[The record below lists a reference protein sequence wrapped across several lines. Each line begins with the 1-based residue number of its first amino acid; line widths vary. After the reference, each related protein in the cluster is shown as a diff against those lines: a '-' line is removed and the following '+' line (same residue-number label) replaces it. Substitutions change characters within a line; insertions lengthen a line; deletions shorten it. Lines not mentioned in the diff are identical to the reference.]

1 MTPQRFE
8 LERDPLGEGT
18 VLLEASAGTGKTYA
32 LTGILLRLLLE
43 GAIER
48 LDQALVVTFT
58 VAATDEL
65 KKRLRA
71 GLVRA
76 LSVCEGAGDRD
87 PFFAGLA
94 RHGQKG
100 ARMLREALDGFDDV
114 AVATIHGFCKR
125 LLDEAA
131 FESQELFELELAVDE
146 SPLWQL
152 AAEDALRLVCANDN
166 LMLGALQCEA
176 GFTPE
181 ELVQLYR
188 LWQRHPDVQLD
199 VPEPQTKAQVA
210 MLCSEVHAAVPH
222 FDDGAKQQIR
232 NLQWTAGK
240 RPLLLPEDP
249 TFALVQLE
257 QTLANRPELALHLLC
272 KLARSKLAD
281 TLLKRPPQRFD
292 HTFFKACDRVVC
304 YMQTAAAHLR
314 CELLLAMHRRLQQ
327 QKRQDRVLVFDD
339 LLSRTHAAL
348 HDPARS
354 KSLLQA
360 VRQRYRVGLIDEFQ
374 DTDSLQ
380 YGIFATCFQN
390 RPLFLVG
397 DPKQSIYGFRGADL
411 HTYLASRDDAVLERT
426 LDLNF
431 RSSVDVVAAVNH
443 LFARKNAFVTEE
455 VRLHPVRAKEG
466 PGALQ
471 IAGDPGAALRWR
483 FVPEPDGR
491 TPYLPADASEPR
503 IAADVAAEISRLLRS
518 GLTLDGEPLLPRH
531 IAVLTRTNRQATVVQ
546 DTLRRAGIVSAIG
559 KAGDVFDT
567 EELVEVERIMLALL
581 RPNDVQRARAAMS
594 TRLWGL
600 DAAAVYALE
609 ADEQALERELQRLE
623 QWRQL
628 WLGYGFVVMKE
639 HMLVGLQTQARL
651 LAMPGGER
659 RLTNYQQLFEML
671 HHAEHEHRLSPEG
684 LFQWLQHERRHQDEI
699 DYQRRELRLESD
711 EDAVQILTVHGSKGL
726 QYEIVFCPFLWDGRR
741 APVKSVIV
749 EREHGR
755 QLAFDLKKDDPAWL
769 QNEGERLAEDV
780 RLCYVALTRARR
792 RCYVHWGCLG
802 SYTSGAWLSALG
814 WLLRPNA
821 PDVSVESWQTDW
833 ADACKADAPSFG
845 AQLRSFADRSNGTM
859 SVEDVPEE
867 PVAVPVPP
875 VASPALR
882 GLRVA
887 TRTHRAMAVHSFTS
901 LVAGATTARAA
912 RDVADPAVATA
923 PAPEVAGPADPGL
936 GIFAFQRG
944 AAAGQC
950 LHEII
955 EHIDLQALDSPAA
968 QELVRT
974 KLRQCGLADPKAHPG
989 PVDPVADVL
998 DNLRSLRAAP
1008 VHEGG
1013 PTIGAICSGQRQA
1026 EWQFMLPAHADLH
1039 GLAEIFARH
1048 GGDTA
1053 RAYAA
1058 RLGTLSQRTLD
1069 GFLVGFVDLVAE
1081 HDGRFWVIDWK
1092 SNHLGARVSDYGPD
1106 AVLQAM
1112 MQHDYVLQY
1121 HLYVLALHRHLKARV
1136 PGYDPARHLGGVC
1149 YAFLRGASA
1158 GAVTGMFFDQPTSD
1172 LVRAMD
1178 RWASEPAAGRRA

>member
-1 MTPQRFE
+1 MAARHGLREPFAERLRRRQHRVVHARPRSACRARVRRARRSAVGAGLQLHDRGEGMTPQRFE

-94 RHGQKG
+94 RHGEKG
-100 ARMLREALDGFDDV
+100 ARILREALDGFDDV
-114 AVATIHGFCKR
+114 AVATIHDFYNR

-176 GFTPE
+176 GFAPE

-222 FDDGAKQQIR
+222 FDDGAKHQIR
-232 NLQWTAGK
+232 NLQWAAGK

-249 TFALVQLE
+249 TFALAQLE
-257 QTLANRPELALHLLC
+257 QTLAHRPELALHLLC

-292 HTFFKACDRVVC
+292 HAFFKACDRVVC

-327 QKRQDRVLVFDD
+327 HKRQDRVLVFDD

-411 HTYLASRDDAVLERT
+411 HTYLGSRGDAVLERT

-431 RSSVDVVAAVNH
+431 RSSFDLVAAVNH

-455 VRLHPVRAKEG
+455 VRLYPVRAKEG

-491 TPYLPADASEPR
+491 TPFLPADASEPR
-503 IAADVAAEISRLLRS
+503 IAADVAAEIS
-518 GLTLDGEPLLPRH
+518 
-531 IAVLTRTNRQATVVQ
+531 
-546 DTLRRAGIVSAIG
+546 
-559 KAGDVFDT
+559 
-567 EELVEVERIMLALL
+567 
-581 RPNDVQRARAAMS
+581 
-594 TRLWGL
+594 
-600 DAAAVYALE
+600 
-609 ADEQALERELQRLE
+609 
-623 QWRQL
+623 
-628 WLGYGFVVMKE
+628 
-639 HMLVGLQTQARL
+639 
-651 LAMPGGER
+651 
-659 RLTNYQQLFEML
+659 
-671 HHAEHEHRLSPEG
+671 
-684 LFQWLQHERRHQDEI
+684 
-699 DYQRRELRLESD
+699 
-711 EDAVQILTVHGSKGL
+711 
-726 QYEIVFCPFLWDGRR
+726 GR
-741 APVKSVIV
+741 KSVV
-749 EREHGR
+749 
-755 QLAFDLKKDDPAWL
+755 
-769 QNEGERLAEDV
+769 
-780 RLCYVALTRARR
+780 
-792 RCYVHWGCLG
+792 
-802 SYTSGAWLSALG
+802 
-814 WLLRPNA
+814 
-821 PDVSVESWQTDW
+821 
-833 ADACKADAPSFG
+833 
-845 AQLRSFADRSNGTM
+845 
-859 SVEDVPEE
+859 
-867 PVAVPVPP
+867 
-875 VASPALR
+875 
-882 GLRVA
+882 
-887 TRTHRAMAVHSFTS
+887 
-901 LVAGATTARAA
+901 
-912 RDVADPAVATA
+912 
-923 PAPEVAGPADPGL
+923 
-936 GIFAFQRG
+936 
-944 AAAGQC
+944 
-950 LHEII
+950 
-955 EHIDLQALDSPAA
+955 
-968 QELVRT
+968 
-974 KLRQCGLADPKAHPG
+974 
-989 PVDPVADVL
+989 
-998 DNLRSLRAAP
+998 
-1008 VHEGG
+1008 
-1013 PTIGAICSGQRQA
+1013 
-1026 EWQFMLPAHADLH
+1026 
-1039 GLAEIFARH
+1039 
-1048 GGDTA
+1048 
-1053 RAYAA
+1053 
-1058 RLGTLSQRTLD
+1058 
-1069 GFLVGFVDLVAE
+1069 
-1081 HDGRFWVIDWK
+1081 
-1092 SNHLGARVSDYGPD
+1092 
-1106 AVLQAM
+1106 
-1112 MQHDYVLQY
+1112 
-1121 HLYVLALHRHLKARV
+1121 
-1136 PGYDPARHLGGVC
+1136 
-1149 YAFLRGASA
+1149 
-1158 GAVTGMFFDQPTSD
+1158 
-1172 LVRAMD
+1172 
-1178 RWASEPAAGRRA
+1178 